1 MYKELLTN
9 KFFSDN
15 PYMENS
21 VQRFIYSTL
30 LYEGLEDMADEIVIK
45 QGLFSDERLDHIT
58 HEKEMIQAEQN
69 SEMILQLLRKKTEMV
84 NRGVLVKKALQI
96 EEVILPMVVEKLI
109 RSCHDI
115 FIENSIDI
123 LAKSNKDFTPVLKE
137 RFTQIRSP
145 YAQSLICLVLGFRG
159 EEGVIPWMRDRY
171 FEMKKLYPDETYNQG
186 PLLALHELNC
196 RFYKKKK
203 ALSHKLKY
211 NNL

>member
-30 LYEGLEDMADEIVIK
+30 LYEGLEDIADEIVIK
-45 QGLFSDERLDHIT
+45 QGLLSDERLDHIT
-58 HEKEMIQAEQN
+58 HEKETIQAEQN
-69 SEMILQLLRKKTEMV
+69 SEMIFQLLRKKTEMA
-84 NRGVLVKKALQI
+84 NRCVLIKKALKF
-96 EEVILPMVVEKLI
+96 EEVLLPMVVEKLK

-123 LAKSNKDFTPVLKE
+123 LAKSNKDYTPVLKE
-137 RFTQIRSP
+137 RFIQIRSP
-145 YAQSLICLVLGFRG
+145 YAKSLICLVLGFRG
-159 EEGVIPWMRDRY
+159 EEGIIPWMLDRY
-171 FEMKKLYPDETYNQG
+171 FEMKKLYPGETYNQG

-203 ALSHKLKY
+203 ALSRI
-211 NNL
+211 

>member
-30 LYEGLEDMADEIVIK
+30 LYEGLEDIADEIVIK
-45 QGLFSDERLDHIT
+45 QGILSDERLDHIT

-69 SEMILQLLRKKTEMV
+69 SEMIFQLLRKKTEMV
-84 NRGVLVKKALQI
+84 NRHVLVKKALKF
-96 EEVILPMVVEKLI
+96 EEVLLPMVVEKLI

-115 FIENSIDI
+115 FIENSIDL
-123 LAKSNKDFTPVLKE
+123 LAKSNKDYTPMLKE

-145 YAQSLICLVLGFRG
+145 YAQSLICLALGFRG
-159 EEGVIPWMRDRY
+159 EEGVIPWMLDRY
-171 FEMKKLYPDETYNQG
+171 FEMKKLYPGETYDQG

-196 RFYKKKK
+196 RFYK
-203 ALSHKLKY
+203 
-211 NNL
+211 

>member
-1 MYKELLTN
+1 MYKKLLTN

-15 PYMENS
+15 PYLENS

-30 LYEGLEDMADEIVIK
+30 LYEGLEDIADEIVIK
-45 QGLFSDERLDHIT
+45 QGLLSDERLDHIT
-58 HEKEMIQAEQN
+58 HEKEMIQAEEN
-69 SEMILQLLRKKTEMV
+69 SEMIFQLLRKKTAMA
-84 NRGVLVKKALQI
+84 NQGVLIKKALKY
-96 EEVILPMVVEKLI
+96 EEVLLPMVVEKLM

-123 LAKSNKDFTPVLKE
+123 LAKCNKDHTPVLKE

-159 EEGVIPWMRDRY
+159 EEGVIPWMLDRY
-171 FEMKKLYPDETYNQG
+171 YEMKKLYPDETYSQG

-203 ALSHKLKY
+203 A
-211 NNL
+211 